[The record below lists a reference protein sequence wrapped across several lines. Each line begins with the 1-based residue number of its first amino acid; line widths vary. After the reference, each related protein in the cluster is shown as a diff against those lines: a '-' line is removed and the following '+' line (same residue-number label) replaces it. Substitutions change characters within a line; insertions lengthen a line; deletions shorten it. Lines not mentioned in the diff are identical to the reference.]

1 MINRAY
7 TVSTMNS
14 NTIGVLNDTEVLLV
28 GVFQG
33 KHVLRS
39 ILLPPD
45 ASELRGLLEFLWQA
59 GLTSA
64 WVMPGSTLSRIATC
78 AWFEQASL
86 HWVVVTHPAPNEPT
100 RPISALLWP
109 KGSSQWEARRLTFI
123 FPERAEWDWALSDAK
138 SLLATVTYLEQVLA
152 RSVI

>member
-14 NTIGVLNDTEVLLV
+14 HTIGVLNDTEVLLV

-39 ILLPPD
+39 ILLPLD
-45 ASELRGLLEFLWQA
+45 ASELRGLLEFLWQT

-64 WVMPGSTLSRIATC
+64 WVMPGTTLSRIATC
-78 AWFEQASL
+78 PWFKQVTL
-86 HWVVVTHPAPNEPT
+86 HWPALPHPNPHKP
-100 RPISALLWP
+100 
-109 KGSSQWEARRLTFI
+109 
-123 FPERAEWDWALSDAK
+123 
-138 SLLATVTYLEQVLA
+138 
-152 RSVI
+152 